1 MRNGCLLLK
10 SHGLLLCLF
19 LLSSLSS
26 CRHAVQDDVT
36 PSVLSESTYTFD
48 SSSVDE
54 NISQWWK
61 IFSDPL
67 LNEYI
72 EKALA
77 NNFTLKEGFAR
88 LKQARSFQNL
98 TDAHLYPALTGR
110 IGADSEWDEDN
121 NRSTSNRI
129 QLDLTWEVDLWG
141 RLSSSAK
148 AASLE
153 TFAAEDELQAIAL
166 LISTEVANTYF
177 QLVVQNLQLQL
188 LLRQIEAN
196 TTSLKIIKLRF
207 ANGAA
212 SLVDVYQQ
220 KQILAGVKADIPLS
234 EAAVIIL
241 QNRLR
246 VLLGQSPSAVPFTL
260 QQNFPEIPPLPL
272 LGIPADLLQNRPD
285 LRMLQRELVAADY
298 RVAEAV
304 ADRLPSLR
312 IGGSAGI
319 ISGDFITSIF
329 ADALATIIDWG
340 AKKSEV
346 ERQKAMVEE
355 KAALYS
361 KRYLLAI
368 EEVENTLWQE
378 RKHDQLLTALTE
390 QLLISKATLRESR
403 SRYIQGITDY
413 LPVLTALVSFQ
424 NLEMNILRR
433 QQEHLSYR
441 ILLYRA
447 LGGNVLSAN
456 SYALTIEPLRIQ

>member
-1 MRNGCLLLK
+1 MCNGYLFLK
-10 SHGLLLCLF
+10 IHGLLFCLF
-19 LLSSLSS
+19 LLGSLSG

-36 PSVLSESTYTFD
+36 PSVLSEPTYTLAH
-48 SSSVDE
+48 STVEE
-54 NISQWWK
+54 NISQWWT
-61 IFSDPL
+61 IFNDPL
-67 LNEYI
+67 LDKYI

-77 NNFTLKEGFAR
+77 DNFTIKEGFAR

-110 IGADSEWDEDN
+110 IGVDSEWDEDN
-121 NRSTSNRI
+121 KRNTSNRI
-129 QLDLTWEVDLWG
+129 QFDLTWEVDLWG

-166 LISTEVANTYF
+166 LISTEVADTYF

-188 LLRQIEAN
+188 LQRQIEAN
-196 TTSLKIIKLRF
+196 TTSLKVIKLRF

-220 KQILAGVKADIPLS
+220 KQILAGVKAEIPLS

-241 QNRLR
+241 QNRLH
-246 VLLGQSPSAVPFTL
+246 VLLGQTPSSLSFGL
-260 QQNFPEIPPLPL
+260 QQNFPKTPSLPL

-304 ADRLPSLR
+304 TDRLPSLR

-319 ISGDFITSIF
+319 ISGDFITSVF
-329 ADALATIIDWG
+329 ADALASIIDWG

-346 ERQKAMVEE
+346 ERKKAMVEE

-368 EEVENTLWQE
+368 EEVENALWQE
-378 RKHDQLLTALTE
+378 RKHDQLLTALNE
-390 QLLISKATLRESR
+390 QLRISKATLRESR
-403 SRYIQGITDY
+403 SRYIQGVTDY
-413 LPVLTALVSFQ
+413 LPVLTSLVSFQ
-424 NLEMNILRR
+424 KLEMNILRR
-433 QQEHLSYR
+433 QQEQLSYR

-447 LGGNVLSAN
+447 LGGDVLSAN
-456 SYALTIEPLRIQ
+456 SYALTIEPLIIQ